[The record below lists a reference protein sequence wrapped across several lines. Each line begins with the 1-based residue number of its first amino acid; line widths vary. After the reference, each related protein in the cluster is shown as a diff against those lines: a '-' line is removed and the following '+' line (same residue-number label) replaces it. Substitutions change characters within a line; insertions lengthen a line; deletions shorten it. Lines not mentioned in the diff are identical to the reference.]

1 MTPVERKFVEA
12 AVLDGEG
19 TYAPDLE
26 HLKSLLAEY
35 PSLIETAGA
44 AALSAA
50 FFRKEADDVVR
61 FRCTIG
67 HAVRFLGRRRA

>member
-1 MTPVERKFVEA
+1 MTPVEREFVEA
-12 AVLDGEG
+12 AAMDSEG
-19 TYAPDLE
+19 NYSADLE
-26 HLKSLLAEY
+26 RLKFLLAEY

-44 AALSAA
+44 AALSTA